1 MKYLNGKEFNPQD
14 YRYGA
19 WFTDPCINFFKC
31 LLRLDRLPVAAAVPT
46 VVYYDEKHD

>member
-19 WFTDPCINFFKC
+19 WFTDPCINFLRF
-31 LLRLDRLPVAAAVPT
+31 LLRLDSLPVA
-46 VVYYDEKHD
+46 VVAPVVSFHNEKHN